1 MKRVTLFFLVLVSM
15 ILCIGFST
23 VAWAQAS
30 LLANSPNLTPD
41 QWVGQRFV
49 FLALPADKQSE
60 GYEIFPEEQAE
71 QGFAGDTSVRLPYKS
86 FEGKVMTVSAVVPYL
101 AGDQQYEYMVHFKD
115 DKTGK
120 TFLGRTMRGQL
131 EGVVPEADLSKA
143 RQQLLGKT
151 IYLKQRM
158 LQGMYDPQA
167 GEAAAAVPV
176 KLGEAAQVL
185 DVYTGLR
192 ANEPIWLIIQVH
204 GQKAVLPIAYS
215 WTNQPVTAWTEQSPW
230 QAALF
235 LENPRTTLG
244 WSDEIWNQLDA
255 GTVEPG
261 MTKEQVLLSW
271 GAPVSVDEKTNGTEQ
286 AIWNYSS
293 KMLTFQQ
300 DVLQAVKDIA
310 MNEAAI
316 P

>member
-15 ILCIGFST
+15 ALCIGFST

-30 LLANSPNLTPD
+30 LLVNSPNLTPE

-60 GYEIFPEEQAE
+60 GYEIFPEERAE
-71 QGFAGDTSVRLPYKS
+71 QGFAGDASIRLPYKS
-86 FEGKVMTVSAVVPYL
+86 YEGKAMTVSAVVPYL
-101 AGDQQYEYMVHFKD
+101 AGDQQYEYMIHFKD

-120 TFLGRTMRGQL
+120 KFIGRTMRGQL
-131 EGVVPEADLSKA
+131 EGVVPEADLLKA

-176 KLGEAAQVL
+176 KLGEAARVL
-185 DVYTGLR
+185 DVYSGLR
-192 ANEPIWLIIQVH
+192 ANEPIWLVVGVH

-215 WTNQPVTAWTEQSPW
+215 WTNQPVTAWTEQAPW
-230 QAALF
+230 QTDLF

-244 WSDEIWNQLDA
+244 WSDEVWNQLDA
-255 GTVEPG
+255 GTVEAG

-271 GAPVSVDEKTNGTEQ
+271 GSPVSVDEKTYGADQ

-310 MNEAAI
+310 LNEAAI